1 METVAYESAYQL
13 EKSSAREWKLILSGK
28 FQGASILWNELDAE
42 CEKFLKGNGKR
53 TLTIVFREN
62 SHWDTSLVAFFYRLQ
77 QLADEYHQ
85 DLKMQRA
92 PRGLQALL
100 EVAQKSKKPIKA
112 PSEKISWK
120 SQFLERFRD
129 IIQQTKGGISFIG
142 QVVQSISRALQ
153 GKVYARKED
162 YILLLKQVGIDALPI
177 VSLISFLVGVILGFI
192 GVVQLARFGAA
203 IYVADLVGIA
213 MAREMGAIMTGVIMA
228 GRTGAAFAATI
239 GTMKVNEELDALET
253 FGISP
258 IDFLVFPRILA
269 MAIMM
274 PLLTVFSI
282 FIGIAGGMM
291 IALPLFDFTLL
302 QYINET
308 VNSVSLINFFLGVFK
323 GFVFGLLIAGLGCL
337 RGLQCQRSASEVG
350 RVTTSA
356 VVSGITAIIIA
367 DALFAFLFNAL
378 NI

>member
-1 METVAYESAYQL
+1 METVALESAYQL

-28 FQGASILWNELDAE
+28 FQGASILWNELNAE

-53 TLTIVFREN
+53 ELTIVFRGN

-77 QLADEYHQ
+77 QLADEHHQ
-85 DLKMQRA
+85 DIKMQRA

-100 EVAQKSKKPIKA
+100 EVAQKSKKPLRTS
-112 PSEKISWK
+112 PEKTSWK
-120 SQFLERFRD
+120 SRFWVRLQE
-129 IIQQTKGGISFIG
+129 IIQQTKGGIGFIG

-153 GKVYARKED
+153 GKAYSRKED
-162 YILLLKQVGIDALPI
+162 YIVLLKQVGIDALPI

-308 VNSVSLINFFLGVFK
+308 VNSVSLINFCLGVFK

-378 NI
+378 HI